1 MRHRQL
7 GRSEL
12 NVPVVVFGAW
22 ALGGWQWGGSDDE
35 QAVRAIQAAID
46 AGMDA
51 IDTAPVY
58 GFGHSETIVG
68 RAIQGR
74 RERVLVATKVGLV
87 WDDTRGDLFFETV
100 DQNGVKREV
109 RRNLRPWS
117 VRKEIDDSLVRLRVE
132 TIDLIQPHW
141 PDPKTPIAETMGALL
156 DAKRAG
162 KVRAIGVS
170 NFSAAQIEE
179 AQRALGDVPL
189 ASDQPKYNLVAR
201 DAEKEV
207 LPWCRTHGVGAIVY
221 SPLDQGLLTG
231 KVPAERS
238 FPASDLRH
246 KRPTFTAEN
255 RALVNAVL
263 RRVVAPIAERHAAT
277 IGQTVIAWTVAQP
290 GVTSAIVGARTPE
303 QARENAAAGD
313 IVLTDSELK
322 EIRFA
327 FEALELDLPAK
338 DGPKS
343 KLKSLVKRILGR

>member
-58 GFGHSETIVG
+58 GFGHSERIVG
-68 RAIQGR
+68 RAIKGR
-74 RERVLVATKVGLV
+74 RERVLVMTKVGLV
-87 WDDTRGDLFFETV
+87 WDDTRGDLYFTTV
-100 DQNGVKREV
+100 DQNGVKREI
-109 RRNLRPWS
+109 RRNARPWS
-117 VRKEIDDSLVRLRVE
+117 VKKEIDDSLGRLGIE
-132 TIDLIQPHW
+132 TIDLIQVHW
-141 PDPKTPIAETMGALL
+141 PDPKTPISQTMGALL

-162 KVRAIGVS
+162 KVRAIGAS
-170 NFSAAQIEE
+170 NFSVAQLEE

-189 ASDQPKYNLVAR
+189 ASDQPKYSLVAR
-201 DAEKEV
+201 DVEKEV
-207 LPWCRTHGVGAIVY
+207 LPYCLSHNVGTIVY

-231 KVPAERS
+231 KVPAERT
-238 FPASDLRH
+238 FPENDIRH

-263 RRVVAPIAERHAAT
+263 RRVVAPIAERHKTT
-277 IGQTVIAWTVAQP
+277 IGQTVIAWTVEQP

-313 IVLTDSELK
+313 VVLTDAEVK
-322 EIRFA
+322 EIRDA
-327 FEALELDLPAK
+327 FEALELDLPSK
-338 DGPKS
+338 DGAGS
-343 KLKSLVKRILGR
+343 KLKSIVKRILGR